1 MKNAFSRISTL
12 DLFDRI
18 VAGIEDEHEIKVL
31 CNLMLTE
38 LMVLDPDEAARR
50 LDSIAEAFKRVLS
63 FKPKENAVKQ
73 ELEKIDE
80 ARQGVLRS
88 SVALHTAF
96 PNAASSTSA
105 GQAQMWTQ
113 YWEWIWKEN
122 RAQLLILEA
131 DLNAEAA

>member
-12 DLFDRI
+12 DLFDRV

-38 LMVLDPDEAARR
+38 LMILDADETSRR

-73 ELEKIDE
+73 ELEKLDE
-80 ARQGVLRS
+80 ARNGVLKA
-88 SVALHTAF
+88 SVALHTTF
-96 PNAASSTSA
+96 PNAASPTSA
-105 GQAQMWTQ
+105 GQAPIWSQ
-113 YWEWIWKEN
+113 YWDWIWKEN
-122 RAQLLILEA
+122 RAQLLTLEA
-131 DLNAEAA
+131 DLRAEAA

>member
-12 DLFDRI
+12 DLFDRV

-38 LMVLDPDEAARR
+38 LMILDADETSRR

-73 ELEKIDE
+73 ELEKLDE
-80 ARQGVLRS
+80 ARSLVLKT

-96 PNAASSTSA
+96 PNVTSPTST
-105 GQAQMWTQ
+105 GQAPIWSQ

-122 RAQLLILEA
+122 RAQLLMLEA
-131 DLNAEAA
+131 DLKAEAA

>member
-12 DLFDRI
+12 DLFDRV

-38 LMVLDPDEAARR
+38 LMILDADETSRR

-73 ELEKIDE
+73 ELEKLDE
-80 ARQGVLRS
+80 ARYNVLKA

-96 PNAASSTSA
+96 PNATSPTSA
-105 GQAQMWTQ
+105 GQAPIWSQ
-113 YWEWIWKEN
+113 YWDWIWKEN
-122 RAQLLILEA
+122 RAQLLMLEA
-131 DLNAEAA
+131 DLKAEAA